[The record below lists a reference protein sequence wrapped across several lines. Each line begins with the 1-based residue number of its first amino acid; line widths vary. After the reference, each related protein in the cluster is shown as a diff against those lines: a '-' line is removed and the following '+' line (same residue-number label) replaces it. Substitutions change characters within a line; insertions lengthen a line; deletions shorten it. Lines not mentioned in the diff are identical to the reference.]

1 MQHCLAIFDCGPKNH
16 SKFFFH
22 CVVKLCSLHI
32 KQENRA
38 FSKKKKKEKERERER
53 ERDKLE
59 FLRQDFFLLFIF

>member
-1 MQHCLAIFDCGPKNH
+1 MQHCLAIFDCGPKNY
-16 SKFFFH
+16 SKFFSH

-53 ERDKLE
+53 ERE
-59 FLRQDFFLLFIF
+59 INSNF

>member
-32 KQENRA
+32 KQELSQKR
-38 FSKKKKKEKERERER
+38 KKKKKRERER
-53 ERDKLE
+53 ER
-59 FLRQDFFLLFIF
+59 

>member
-53 ERDKLE
+53 ERE
-59 FLRQDFFLLFIF
+59 R